1 MLRGEVQWF
10 PQFLVLCR
18 DMCLQLPL
26 NHPYRLAL
34 ERILTCD
41 SYRRV
46 RPLLKDQDLELQFE
60 LFYQRSRAMS
70 MTSAPLK

>member
-1 MLRGEVQWF
+1 MLLGEVKWF

-18 DMCLQLPL
+18 DLCLQLPL
-26 NHPYRLAL
+26 NHPHRPTL

-46 RPLLKDQDLELQFE
+46 RPLLKDQDLEFQFE
-60 LFYQRSRAMS
+60 LFYQRLRAMS
-70 MTSAPLK
+70 MTSAPQK